1 MPRWT
6 ARDTSWRIRGGVP
19 LQGEIQVAGAK
30 NAALP
35 IMAASLLA
43 DGPVCL
49 TGIPDVADVDTL
61 ALVLRSVGCAVE
73 THEEELQ
80 LCVEDDA
87 AVSADPRMVRRMRAS
102 FCVLGPLLARR
113 GRAVA
118 PLPGGC
124 RIGPRPVD
132 IHLRGLQALGA
143 DLRIERGCVVAE
155 ARRLRGAIIDMTGP
169 LGPTVTGTANV
180 LSAAVLAHGVT
191 VLHGASR
198 EPEIVDLGRFLI
210 SLGANIAGLG
220 TSTIEVQGVPQL
232 TQPPGLAYRVIPDR
246 IEAATWLL
254 AAAITRGEI
263 IVAGAVP
270 EHLGAVIERLRDAG
284 ADVDCGADWI
294 RLASP
299 RGLSSMDFTAA
310 PYPAT
315 PTDVQP
321 LWAALMTQASGGALI
336 RDCVFPSRFG
346 YLDELARLG
355 AHFVL
360 DRQGVTLLGP
370 RPLSGCEVRASDLR
384 GGAALLLAA
393 LAAEGET
400 VLHGTHHLARGYGHW
415 PLRLA
420 SLGAHVTA
428 PSWVG
433 LGQPVTSSNNSN
445 PDPGLP

>member
-1 MPRWT
+1 MARWT
-6 ARDTSWRIRGGVP
+6 ARETSWRIRGGAP
-19 LQGEIQVAGAK
+19 LRGEVQVAGAK

-43 DGPVCL
+43 DGPVRL
-49 TGIPDVADVDTL
+49 TGIPEVADVATL
-61 ALVLRSVGCAVE
+61 ASVLRSVGCLVE
-73 THEEELQ
+73 THGDELR
-80 LCVEDDA
+80 LCAEDDA
-87 AVSADPRMVRRMRAS
+87 AVCADPRMVRRMRAS

-180 LSAAVLAHGVT
+180 LSAAVLAHGET
-191 VLHGASR
+191 VLRGAAR

-210 SLGANIAGLG
+210 RLGADIAGLG
-220 TSTIEVQGVPQL
+220 TSTIEVHGVPRLAQR
-232 TQPPGLAYRVIPDR
+232 PASAYRVIPDR
-246 IEAATWLL
+246 IEAATWLM
-254 AAAITRGEI
+254 AAAITRGDVT
-263 IVAGAVP
+263 VAGAAP

-294 RLASP
+294 RLACP
-299 RGLSSMDFTAA
+299 RDLSSMDFIAA

-336 RDCVFPSRFG
+336 RDRVFPGRFG

-360 DRQGVTLLGP
+360 DRQGITILGP
-370 RPLSGCEVRASDLR
+370 RPLRGCEVRASDLR

-400 VLHGTHHLARGYGHW
+400 VLHGTHHLARGYGQW
-415 PLRLA
+415 PSRLA

-428 PSWVG
+428 PTWVG
-433 LGQPVTSSNNSN
+433 FERSAISSGATNSQ
-445 PDPGLP
+445 PGLP